1 MAKYEKGVRTAM
13 KQLSNAL
20 TQNDIDKIHVI
31 LPIPT
36 RIIEIVK
43 ASNEPGIELIH
54 QLKKWE
60 EFNPVEFM
68 RTIELLNNRELLS
81 LARKIPWLN
90 ASAIQQVA
98 AEKKTAHTFINV
110 LRDIA
115 VNDWRTIAYDIT
127 TSQNTEEILNCC
139 IQEGIVTKD
148 LTMLCDVMTEI
159 DRHDLVP
166 KIQKYASVF
175 EGLSEEEF
183 KTKLLSE
190 VEYEGEDNHSQWVRK
205 LREYMLLQN
214 REVIVILDKEMVALK
229 SVYTPLTV
237 IKQETDRVK
246 PEEETT
252 VKEIEFL
259 REMNKE
265 QWRYETNSE
274 HIESDPPE
282 SDPPESDPPESDSAE
297 SDSAEFYSAESD
309 SAEYDLPEY
318 DLPESD
324 SAESGTLPR
333 EKNGC
338 EGESGIVDFE
348 SHLSHCRTEKPE
360 VWTLIGNPGCG
371 KTFLC
376 KYAGY
381 QYGMDNIENFQ
392 YLLCIPCRDTEWHE
406 IEMARQEDN
415 EVNKYILRWLR
426 ISLPLGVGWAESLTR
441 YLMRTGGESLLLI
454 IDGLDEFI
462 KTVPFDTTL
471 LYLLLQK
478 RILPSATILLTSRPG
493 AWSNVFTQFKNEMKI
508 NSHYQVLGFSPD
520 NRDAYFKKRMVSES
534 KLEETNKLFERHE
547 ELNLLAL
554 VPVNASL
561 FSALFNDTENILAQT
576 ITDVYQELITYMVR
590 RQLSRIGIKSYTK
603 VTNISGF
610 AQEIK
615 GCISIIGGEAYKGIY
630 DRELVCKDDV
640 SLCLREKEYKCE
652 RLGLMQEH
660 FVVLKLMGRVKVWV
674 YAHLTLQEFMS
685 AVWLSYQKWTQQCL
699 ITRYLVSPDELFVMF
714 RMVFRFVC
722 GILCDRSVAMQSIL
736 CKKLIPY
743 ATPQIPM
750 YYQLAFD
757 LDLYSLNKML
767 DLSNWKEFSRILLEL
782 IPTIFESKPVPSLSY
797 VKHILPEPLHFYIV
811 SVVSPNEWYTFLLS
825 LPHLPH
831 IQIIYIDVSYLSTEQ
846 FYSLISR
853 LDECSLN
860 YLALAFVKKDTST
873 ILSYTSIISS
883 HMPAHIKISITL
895 DKCRDIGDS
904 DILFPPPAN
913 QFTGSLGIHE
923 TDISKECITDLFSE
937 FSSIQYIYYELDDRP
952 NWSVQELLTH
962 HKPSEGLFLLESY
975 SFSFDM
981 PLDIF
986 SLLTSLQEIHLSTE
1000 DPYSVLPHLQSFCT
1014 LTYLALRP
1022 IRLAPDHKSYGD
1034 ILIQII
1040 NRNSNTLRV
1049 IMLYGL
1055 YSIGFNSWDSILA
1068 LIQHCNKLIEL
1079 EIRNIGYMEIIFRNT
1094 SVDYLQ
1100 SLIKLSLC
1108 RIALSSSEVYTLCDG
1123 LAYSPFIKEI
1133 EISHCKLDST
1143 SCVDLIHLIPTL
1155 PQLKKLD
1162 VSWNDLSSP
1171 DPTQVEILRETAEE
1185 YSVECYIYN
1194 IS

>member
-1 MAKYEKGVRTAM
+1 MAKYEKGVRAAM

-68 RTIELLNNRELLS
+68 RAIEQLNNRELLS

-90 ASAIQQVA
+90 ASAVQQVTK
-98 AEKKTAHTFINV
+98 EKKTAHTFITL

-127 TSQNTEEILNCC
+127 TSQDTEEILNCC
-139 IQEGIVTKD
+139 IQERIIAKD

-166 KIQKYASVF
+166 KIQNYASAF

-183 KTKLLSE
+183 KSKLLSE
-190 VEYEGEDNHSQWVRK
+190 IQYEGEDDHSQWMRK

-214 REVIVILDKEMVALK
+214 REVSVILDKEMVALK

-237 IKQETDRVK
+237 IKQKTDRVR
-246 PEEETT
+246 PEEETS

-259 REMNKE
+259 RKMNKE
-265 QWRYETNSE
+265 QWGYETNSE
-274 HIESDPPE
+274 HIESDQPE
-282 SDPPESDPPESDSAE
+282 SISA
-297 SDSAEFYSAESD
+297 
-309 SAEYDLPEY
+309 
-318 DLPESD
+318 ESD
-324 SAESGTLPR
+324 SAESGTSPR
-333 EKNGC
+333 EKNRC
-338 EGESGIVDFE
+338 EGPSGIVDFE
-348 SHLSHCRTEKPE
+348 SHLTHCRTEEPE

-392 YLLCIPCRDTEWHE
+392 YLLCIPCRDTDWHE
-406 IEMARQEDN
+406 IEVARQEDN
-415 EVNKYILRWLR
+415 KINKYIRRWLR

-493 AWSNVFTQFKNEMKI
+493 AWSNVFTQFGSEMKI
-508 NSHYQVLGFSPD
+508 KSHYQVLGFSPD
-520 NRDAYFKKRMVSES
+520 NRDAYFKKRMISEA

-561 FSALFNDTENILAQT
+561 FSALFNDTEDILAQT
-576 ITDVYQELITYMVR
+576 VTDVYQELIAYMVR
-590 RQLSRIGIKSYTK
+590 RQLSRMGVKSYTK
-603 VTNISGF
+603 VSHLSGF
-610 AQEIK
+610 ATEIK
-615 GCISIIGGEAYKGIY
+615 DCISVIGGEAYRGIY

-640 SLCLREKEYKCE
+640 SLCLGDKEFQCE

-660 FVVLKLMGRVKVWV
+660 FVVLRLVGRVKVWV

-685 AVWLSYQKWTQQCL
+685 AAWLSYQKWTQQCL
-699 ITRYLVSPDELFVMF
+699 IARYLVSSDELFVMF
-714 RMVFRFVC
+714 KMVIRFVC
-722 GILCDRSVAMQSIL
+722 GILCDRSIAMQSIL

-743 ATPQIPM
+743 TTPQMPIS
-750 YYQLAFD
+750 YQLAFE
-757 LDLYSLNKML
+757 LNNEIIL
-767 DLSNWKEFSRILLEL
+767 NLSNWKEFSRILLEL
-782 IPTIFESKPVPSLSY
+782 IPTIFESKPVPSLSH
-797 VKHILPEPLHFYIV
+797 VKHILPEPLHFYFELPL
-811 SVVSPNEWYTFLLS
+811 SPNEWYTFLLS

-831 IQIIYIDVSYLSTEQ
+831 IQIIFIDVRYLSTEQ
-846 FYSLISR
+846 FRSLVSR
-853 LDECSLN
+853 IDQCSLN
-860 YLALAFVKKDTST
+860 YLALTFVEKDTST

-883 HMPAHIKISITL
+883 NMPAHIKISITL
-895 DKCRDIGDS
+895 HMCSGIKDS

-913 QFTGSLGIHE
+913 QFTGSLGIHK
-923 TDISKECITDLFSE
+923 TDISKDCITNLVSK
-937 FSSIQYIYYELDDRP
+937 FSSIQYLFYKLENQP
-952 NWSVQELLTH
+952 HWSVQELLTH
-962 HKPSEGLFLLESY
+962 HEPNEGLFILESI
-975 SFSFDM
+975 SFSFDI
-981 PLDIF
+981 PPDIF
-986 SLLTSLQEIHLSTE
+986 SQLTSLQEIHLNTE
-1000 DPYSVLPHLQSFCT
+1000 DPYSVLPHLQSFCN
-1014 LTYLALRP
+1014 LTYLALKPTRV
-1022 IRLAPDHKSYGD
+1022 APGHKSYED

-1049 IMLYGL
+1049 IKL
-1055 YSIGFNSWDSILA
+1055 YSLDSIEINSWDSILA
-1068 LIQHCNKLIEL
+1068 PIQHCNKLMEL
-1079 EIRNIGYMEIIFRNT
+1079 EINGIKLIERSIEISIRSIEMFLAELGSIVDIISKNT

-1100 SLIKLSLC
+1100 SLIRLYLFD
-1108 RIALSSSEVYTLCDG
+1108 IPLSSSEVYALCDG
-1123 LAYSPFIKEI
+1123 LAYSPIIKVI
-1133 EISHCKLDST
+1133 KIIHCKLDST
-1143 SCVDLIHLIPTL
+1143 SCVHFIHLIPTL
-1155 PQLKKLD
+1155 PQLKNLD
-1162 VSWNDLSSP
+1162 VSWNKLSSP
-1171 DPTQVEILRETAEE
+1171 DFTQKEILEQTAEE
-1185 YSVECYIYN
+1185 YSVDCDTR
-1194 IS
+1194 SSK